1 MYKNMNE
8 NHQLFQ
14 DFPGFDRFDY
24 PEGTY
29 RVTAG
34 MGGEAILV
42 IGSRYTALYDTG
54 MAYCA
59 EGTISNIKTVLHR
72 HQRTRVD
79 YILVSHT
86 HYDHI
91 GALPYVLK
99 EWPDAIV
106 CGAAKAMMVFKSEGA
121 RKLMRYLG
129 EEARNSFTGSRKPI
143 ETEGMRVDR
152 IVTDGSRI
160 NLGDK
165 YFNVI
170 VTKGHTDCSL
180 TFVLEP
186 DSIMFASES
195 TGLLRGPGVIHTSI
209 LKSYRDAIQSA
220 RKCKNYGVQKIIS
233 PHFGC
238 IPYDIVPQYFDMF
251 HESAERGRDFVLSLR
266 DQGLDFDG
274 IMKAYEAEYWFEER
288 SKFHPK
294 AAFLENAKHEVSCIL
309 REFPKEKN

>member
-106 CGAAKAMMVFKSEGA
+106 CGAAKAMMGA
-121 RKLMRYLG
+121 G
-129 EEARNSFTGSRKPI
+129 AA
-143 ETEGMRVDR
+143 VDDWR
-152 IVTDGSRI
+152 QAEKDREMIGKI
-160 NLGDK
+160 
-165 YFNVI
+165 
-170 VTKGHTDCSL
+170 
-180 TFVLEP
+180 
-186 DSIMFASES
+186 
-195 TGLLRGPGVIHTSI
+195 
-209 LKSYRDAIQSA
+209 
-220 RKCKNYGVQKIIS
+220 YGV
-233 PHFGC
+233 
-238 IPYDIVPQYFDMF
+238 
-251 HESAERGRDFVLSLR
+251 
-266 DQGLDFDG
+266 
-274 IMKAYEAEYWFEER
+274 
-288 SKFHPK
+288 
-294 AAFLENAKHEVSCIL
+294 
-309 REFPKEKN
+309 

>member
-1 MYKNMNE
+1 M
-8 NHQLFQ
+8 
-14 DFPGFDRFDY
+14 
-24 PEGTY
+24 
-29 RVTAG
+29 
-34 MGGEAILV
+34 
-42 IGSRYTALYDTG
+42 
-54 MAYCA
+54 
-59 EGTISNIKTVLHR
+59 
-72 HQRTRVD
+72 D

-170 VTKGHTDCSL
+170 VT
-180 TFVLEP
+180 
-186 DSIMFASES
+186 
-195 TGLLRGPGVIHTSI
+195 
-209 LKSYRDAIQSA
+209 
-220 RKCKNYGVQKIIS
+220 
-233 PHFGC
+233 
-238 IPYDIVPQYFDMF
+238 
-251 HESAERGRDFVLSLR
+251 
-266 DQGLDFDG
+266 
-274 IMKAYEAEYWFEER
+274 
-288 SKFHPK
+288 
-294 AAFLENAKHEVSCIL
+294 
-309 REFPKEKN
+309 